1 MIAFLC
7 CLLLSLWNIGFFFGA
22 LAPWLVGFI
31 SDRIAKRT
39 HNREA
44 DQFREENARKYA
56 NIFDE
61 PPPTTLDA
69 INGEFVDM
77 YDVETGLYIGQGMK
91 RDIQTLC
98 DAFDNEPL
106 IFENGPND
114 IPLTQDFVEQVN
126 EMDEYQLTPHFIKL
140 MDNAMD
146 EKHLTLLTIRW
157 TQPRNAG

>member
-1 MIAFLC
+1 MISFLVFG
-7 CLLLSLWNIGFFFGA
+7 LFSLWNKLFVVAA
-22 LAPWLVGFI
+22 LASWLVGFI
-31 SDRIAKRT
+31 ADRIGKRS
-39 HNREA
+39 HNHDMER
-44 DQFREENARKYA
+44 FRDENARKYPS
-56 NIFDE
+56 IFNN
-61 PPPTTLDA
+61 PPPTSLGT

-91 RDIQTLC
+91 RDIQTLY

-157 TQPRNAG
+157 TQPRNA